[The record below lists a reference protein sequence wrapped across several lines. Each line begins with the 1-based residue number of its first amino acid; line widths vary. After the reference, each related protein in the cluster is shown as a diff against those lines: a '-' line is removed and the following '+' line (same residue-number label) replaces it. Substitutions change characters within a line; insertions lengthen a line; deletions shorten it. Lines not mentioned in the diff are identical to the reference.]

1 MSYDRQIDQVCPH
14 LVAEEALFVGTDQR
28 TVRPMKPIASL
39 ASMSVRFNGQIQ
51 VPSFGVRLPAT
62 ATGAK
67 EGPFTIVAGVNDTL
81 AFRVDQGPLQQVT
94 FSPAS
99 AITPARLAHLL
110 TTKFTGVSFFASG
123 LRISFRTLSEG
134 SGASLFFD
142 SSSTMTSLLG
152 FPAPREFR
160 GQTSVPGWTLVR
172 DPSAISDRPL
182 RFVVFDGPLRGYRD
196 FVELSYTTVRQDCR
210 RCGGIGVENDWRY
223 GRTGE
228 TVQVRDEALL
238 LQEIQKLFL
247 TSRGSN
253 VFHTFYGT
261 TIIDAIGKKL
271 TAGGLVQNLLFTD
284 IVSTFKAWQD
294 LKGKQETQVGQFVSD
309 EEFPYRLLDVDLL
322 PSDQDPTV
330 VFLMITVQNR
340 SQKAIVLERGLK
352 LPAAF
357 DIASFQQGTIRQSIR
372 KPVIAG

>member
-1 MSYDRQIDQVCPH
+1 
-14 LVAEEALFVGTDQR
+14 
-28 TVRPMKPIASL
+28 
-39 ASMSVRFNGQIQ
+39 
-51 VPSFGVRLPAT
+51 
-62 ATGAK
+62 
-67 EGPFTIVAGVNDTL
+67 
-81 AFRVDQGPLQQVT
+81 
-94 FSPAS
+94 
-99 AITPARLAHLL
+99 
-110 TTKFTGVSFFASG
+110 
-123 LRISFRTLSEG
+123 
-134 SGASLFFD
+134 
-142 SSSTMTSLLG
+142 MTSLLG

-271 TAGGLVQNLLFTD
+271 TADGLVQNLLFTD